1 MNQKKGIRVELSR
14 IWRRNVIHILDR
26 MDILHQELAERC
38 GLKRSSIT
46 TMLTREDYHLTGIQ
60 FLATMYVIRQMIA
73 EADLPNPDKREL
85 LDCLNEIENDYQA
98 NGLF

>member
-14 IWRRNVIHILDR
+14 IWRKNVIHILDE
-26 MDILHQELAERC
+26 MGILHQELAERC

-60 FLATMYVIRQMIA
+60 FLATIRAIRDMIMDSNIP
-73 EADLPNPDKREL
+73 DLDRCKL
-85 LDCLNEIENDYQA
+85 LEYLNEIENDYQE